1 VQGIISK
8 RTASNRVAAVGAS
21 EAKSFLRAHNVRLLE
36 DDRAQIA
43 GNGSRAH
50 RAASISAR
58 IRCLQN

>member
-1 VQGIISK
+1 
-8 RTASNRVAAVGAS
+8 VAAVGAS